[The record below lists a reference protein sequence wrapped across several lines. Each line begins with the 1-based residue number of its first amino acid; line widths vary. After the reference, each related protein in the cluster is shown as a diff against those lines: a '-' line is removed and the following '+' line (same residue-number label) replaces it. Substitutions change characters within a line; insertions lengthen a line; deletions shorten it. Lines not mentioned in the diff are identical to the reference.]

1 MTTFL
6 LEEEKL
12 AVCFQGYPVLYD
24 KAVFHN
30 KNEKQSA
37 WGTIADELQ
46 LVSWKGAKLALRGK
60 CLNTSYFWSV
70 FPCIQ
75 SK

>member
-24 KAVFHN
+24 KAELFFTTKMKN
-30 KNEKQSA
+30 KVLGAQS
-37 WGTIADELQ
+37 Q
-46 LVSWKGAKLALRGK
+46 M
-60 CLNTSYFWSV
+60 SYN
-70 FPCIQ
+70 
-75 SK
+75 